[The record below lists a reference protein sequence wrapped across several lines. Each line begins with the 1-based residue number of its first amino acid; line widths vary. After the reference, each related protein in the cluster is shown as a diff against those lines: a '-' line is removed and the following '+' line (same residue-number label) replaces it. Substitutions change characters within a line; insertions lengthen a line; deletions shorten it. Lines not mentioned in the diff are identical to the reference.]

1 MRHRVECSIVHI
13 VYSQK
18 KEKEKES
25 KREREEGEREK
36 VRERERER
44 EIISLFRN
52 IAEARTGYLTVHAY
66 SLAIIN

>member
-1 MRHRVECSIVHI
+1 MRHRVECSIVHM

-36 VRERERER
+36 VREK
-44 EIISLFRN
+44 I
-52 IAEARTGYLTVHAY
+52 
-66 SLAIIN
+66 